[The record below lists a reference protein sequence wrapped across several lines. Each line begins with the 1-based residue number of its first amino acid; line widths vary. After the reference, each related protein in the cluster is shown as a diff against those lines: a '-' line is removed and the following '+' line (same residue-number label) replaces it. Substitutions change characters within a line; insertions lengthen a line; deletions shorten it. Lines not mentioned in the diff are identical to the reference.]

1 VLPTDRGVL
10 LDADDVVRRA
20 VIMALMCHF
29 EVSKEAVEHGHL
41 IRFDEYFAREQAAL
55 APFIDEGMVEV
66 NADWITVLPRGK
78 LLIRAIAM
86 NFDRYL
92 PSDQRIRKYSKIV

>member
-1 VLPTDRGVL
+1 
-10 LDADDVVRRA
+10 
-20 VIMALMCHF
+20 
-29 EVSKEAVEHGHL
+29 
-41 IRFDEYFAREQAAL
+41 
-55 APFIDEGMVEV
+55 
-66 NADWITVLPRGK
+66 VLPRGK